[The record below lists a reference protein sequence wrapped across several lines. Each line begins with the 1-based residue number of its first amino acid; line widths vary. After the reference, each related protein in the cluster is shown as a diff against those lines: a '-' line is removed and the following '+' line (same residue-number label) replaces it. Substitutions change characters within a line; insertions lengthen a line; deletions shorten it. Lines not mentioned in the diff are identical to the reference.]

1 MAATN
6 WMLTLDCPSFIIMPE
21 FIEARKH
28 SVPEVVKIAGLISKL
43 NAGTA
48 VVN

>member
-1 MAATN
+1 
-6 WMLTLDCPSFIIMPE
+6 MLTLDCPSFIIKPE
-21 FIEARKH
+21 FTGANKH
-28 SVPEVVKIAGLISKL
+28 SVPEVAKIVGLISKL